1 MRILIT
7 SFMFLFV
14 SVEISQWLGNFTLP
28 LPILILGGA
37 CLAIASNY
45 GKSPGWYLPQQPPE
59 LETKRLQTP
68 TINGITPLA
77 NSSHPNSSSATPPPQ
92 PPRSISFTILPES
105 HTKLESKADIP
116 NRF

>member
-7 SFMFLFV
+7 SFVFLFA

-45 GKSPGWYLPQQPPE
+45 GKSPGWYSPQQPAG
-59 LETKRLQTP
+59 LQTKRLQTQVLHNVTP
-68 TINGITPLA
+68 TV
-77 NSSHPNSSSATPPPQ
+77 NSSLLHSTSATPPPQ
-92 PPRSISFTILPES
+92 PPRSISFTIHPPT
-105 HTKLESKADIP
+105 HTQLESKADMS
-116 NRF
+116 NRY

>member
-7 SFMFLFV
+7 SFVFLFV
-14 SVEISQWLGNFTLP
+14 SAEISQWLGNFTLP

-45 GKSPGWYLPQQPPE
+45 GKSPGWYFPQQPPE

-68 TINGITPLA
+68 TINGVTPPA
-77 NSSHPNSSSATPPPQ
+77 NSSPLNSSSATPPPQ
-92 PPRSISFTILPES
+92 PPRSISFTIRPKT
-105 HTKLESKADIP
+105 HTKLES